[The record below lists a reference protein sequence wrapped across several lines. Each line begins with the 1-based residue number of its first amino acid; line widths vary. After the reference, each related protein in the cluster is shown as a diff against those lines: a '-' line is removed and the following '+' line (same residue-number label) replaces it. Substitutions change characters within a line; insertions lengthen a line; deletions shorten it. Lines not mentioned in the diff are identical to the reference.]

1 MTVLQF
7 FRSLNGKLSVKLNLH
22 SHLEGRM
29 RPSTAAALAAEAGI
43 PAPEGGWEKAL
54 QLEGPSNLTMYLSK
68 VAATYPF
75 FRSPGHIARIA
86 CEAVEDA
93 AADGTDYLE
102 LRFGPA
108 THVHMGFDMD
118 SVLRSVCDGMEE
130 GSHRTGIDA
139 GVVIAALR
147 HHDEKT
153 NIAVARAASRY
164 AGKGI
169 VGFDLAGDE
178 SVFDDLSKYERA
190 FAIARAAGLGL
201 TCHAAEARPGSAAR
215 EAVERF
221 GVSRIGHGAHL
232 AEDNESLQWVREHGV
247 VVECCPTS
255 NWYTGAIARR
265 RDHPAKYFCQQ
276 GLKIVLGDDNPVQTK
291 SLLSNE
297 RRVLT
302 DELGFSEQDLHTVD
316 RDSVSAAFV
325 DDSVRQRFL
334 SRLNEN
340 SH

>member
-1 MTVLQF
+1 M
-7 FRSLNGKLSVKLNLH
+7 KLNLH
-22 SHLEGRM
+22 SHLEGRL
-29 RPSTAAALAAEAGI
+29 RPSTAAALAAEAGV
-43 PAPEGGWEKAL
+43 PAPEGGWERAL
-54 QLEGPSNLTMYLSK
+54 QLDGPSNLTVYLSK

-75 FRSPGHIARIA
+75 FRSPAHIARIA

-108 THVHMGFDMD
+108 THVHLGFDLD
-118 SVLRSVCDGMEE
+118 SVMVAVCDGIAE
-130 GSHRTGIDA
+130 GMIRTGIHA

-147 HHDEKT
+147 HHDTET
-153 NIAVARAASRY
+153 NIDVARAAVRY

-178 SVFDDLSKYERA
+178 SLFNDLRLYETP

-201 TCHAAEARPGSAAR
+201 TCHAAEAAPGSAAR

-232 AEDNESLQWVREHGV
+232 AEHDESLRWVRDRGI

-265 RDHPAKYFCQQ
+265 SDHPARYFWTQN
-276 GLKIVLGDDNPVQTK
+276 LKIVLGDDNPIQTK

-297 RRVLT
+297 RHVLV
-302 DELGFSEQDLHTVD
+302 DELGFNEKDLNDIDKT
-316 RDSVSAAFV
+316 SVAAAFLE
-325 DDSVRQRFL
+325 DATRREFML
-334 SRLNEN
+334 RLK
-340 SH
+340 

>member
-1 MTVLQF
+1 M
-7 FRSLNGKLSVKLNLH
+7 KLNLH
-22 SHLEGRM
+22 SHLEGRL
-29 RPSTAAALAAEAGI
+29 RPATAAALAAEAGV
-43 PAPEGGWEKAL
+43 PAPEGGWERAL
-54 QLEGPSNLTMYLSK
+54 QLDGPSNLTVYLSK

-75 FRSPGHIARIA
+75 FRTPQHIARIA

-108 THVHMGFDMD
+108 THVGLGFSMD
-118 SVLRSVCDGMEE
+118 SVMAAACEGIAE
-130 GSHRTGIDA
+130 GSRRSGIQA
-139 GVVIAALR
+139 GLVIAALR
-147 HHDEKT
+147 HHDEET
-153 NIAVARAASRY
+153 NIGVARAAARV

-178 SVFDDLSKYERA
+178 SQFYDLAAYEKS

-232 AEDNESLQWVREHGV
+232 AEDIDSLQWVRDRGI

-265 RDHPAKYFCQQ
+265 SGHPAKYFREQR
-276 GLKIVLGDDNPVQTK
+276 LKIVLGDDNPVQTK
-291 SLLSNE
+291 SPLSNE
-297 RRVLT
+297 RQVLLE
-302 DELGFSEQDLHTVD
+302 ELGFSEQDLHSLD
-316 RDSVSAAFV
+316 RTSVQAAFV
-325 DDSVRQRFL
+325 EDGVRQHFL
-334 SRLNEN
+334 SRIA
-340 SH
+340 S

>member
-1 MTVLQF
+1 M
-7 FRSLNGKLSVKLNLH
+7 KLNLH
-22 SHLEGRM
+22 SHLEGRL
-29 RPSTAAALAAEAGI
+29 RPSTAAALAAEAGVS
-43 PAPEGGWEKAL
+43 PPDGGWEKAL
-54 QLEGPSNLTMYLSK
+54 QLDGPSNLTVYLSK

-75 FRSPGHIARIA
+75 FRSPAHIARIA

-108 THVHMGFDMD
+108 THVHLGFDMD
-118 SVLRSVCDGMEE
+118 SVMAAICDGVSE
-130 GSHRTGIDA
+130 GVNRTNIHA

-147 HHDEKT
+147 HHDTET

-164 AGKGI
+164 AGKGV

-178 SVFDDLSKYERA
+178 SLFNDLAQYEKP

-201 TCHAAEARPGSAAR
+201 TCHAAEAAPGSAAR

-232 AEDNESLQWVREHGV
+232 AEDDESLQWVRDRGI

-255 NWYTGAIARR
+255 NWFTGAITRR
-265 RDHPAKYFCQQ
+265 SDHPARYFRAQN
-276 GLKIVLGDDNPVQTK
+276 LKIVLGDDNPIQTK

-297 RRVLT
+297 RRVLVG
-302 DELGFSEQDLHTVD
+302 ELGFNEQDLKILDET
-316 RDSVSAAFV
+316 SVYAAFV
-325 DDSVRQRFL
+325 EDATRRDFIL
-334 SRLNEN
+334 RLDEKP
-340 SH
+340 